1 MGLRVIKLVA
11 ENVKGIKAVEIVPDE
26 HFQIIAG
33 RNGQG
38 KSSVMDAIWLALGG
52 SDASKQTER
61 PIRRGEESAAVT
73 LDLGDMVVSR
83 KWKGDKTVL
92 DVRTQDGAKYGS
104 PQTML
109 DALIG
114 RLSFDPLAFSGLK
127 DAEQKEALLQLVD
140 LPIDL
145 DALDRLRKG
154 MFDDRTAVNR
164 EVKALEAQLAG
175 MEKPVAGLPE
185 KEVNASG
192 IMTKIEAANA
202 VLAANNAKRT
212 ELVELAASHRD
223 AKRDVEDADKAI
235 AELEL
240 KLAAKKEERVKL
252 SDVASV
258 LQEKGKALKTE
269 VDALVDPEFEAFKFE
284 MAQVEETNR
293 KIRNAATYKATKQS
307 LKSKQAEAQ
316 ELTAQMEAIDK
327 QKQNALA
334 EAKFPIDGLA
344 FDESGVTFNQ
354 IPFRQCSSA
363 ERLKVSMAM
372 AMAMNP
378 KLRVIR
384 IMDGSLL
391 DRDNMELIHGMAV
404 EQDYQVWVETVGED
418 ASVGIVIEDG
428 LVKIEEAVMSV

>member
-1 MGLRVIKLVA
+1 VGLRVIKLIA
-11 ENVKGIKAVEIVPDE
+11 ENVKGIKVVEIVPDE
-26 HFQIIAG
+26 HFQVIAG
-33 RNGQG
+33 KNGQG

-61 PIRRGEESAAVT
+61 PIRRGEESASVT

-92 DVRTQDGAKYGS
+92 DVRTHDGAKYGS

-114 RLSFDPLAFSGLK
+114 RLSFDPLAFSTLK
-127 DAEQKEALLQLVD
+127 DAEQKQALLQLVD
-140 LPIDL
+140 LPIDP
-145 DALDRLRKG
+145 DALDRKRKG
-154 MFDDRTAVNR
+154 LFDDRTHINR
-164 EVKALEAQLAG
+164 DAKAFEAQLAG

-185 KEVNASG
+185 KEVNASEV
-192 IMTKIEAANA
+192 MAKIEAAN
-202 VLAANNAKRT
+202 VILAANNLKRT
-212 ELVELAASHRD
+212 ELTEAHSEYRD

-235 AELEL
+235 VELES

-252 SDVASV
+252 SDIASA
-258 LQEKGKALKTE
+258 LQEKGKTLKTQ
-269 VDALVDPEFEAFKFE
+269 VDALVDPEFEAFKTE

-293 KIRNAATYKATKQS
+293 KIRNAATYKATEQS

-316 ELTAQMEAIDK
+316 ELTVQMESIDK
-327 QKQNALA
+327 QKQDALA
-334 EAKFPIDGLA
+334 QAEYPIDGLA
-344 FDESGVTFNQ
+344 FDDTGVTYNC

-418 ASVGIVIEDG
+418 ASVGVVIEDG
-428 LVKIEEAVMSV
+428 MVKVEEAVMSV

>member
-33 RNGQG
+33 KNGQG

-52 SDASKQTER
+52 SEASKHTDK
-61 PIRRGEESAAVT
+61 PIRNGEDSASVT

-92 DVRTQDGAKYGS
+92 DVRTQDGAKYSS

-127 DAEQKEALLQLVD
+127 DAEQKQALLQLVD
-140 LPIDL
+140 LPIDP
-145 DALDRLRKG
+145 DALDRQRKG
-154 MFDDRTAVNR
+154 LFDDRTAVNR
-164 EVKALEAQLAG
+164 EVKTLEAQIAG

-185 KEVNASG
+185 KEVNASE

-212 ELVELAASHRD
+212 ELSETHSEYRD
-223 AKRDVEDADKAI
+223 AKRDLEDADKAI
-235 AELEL
+235 AELETR
-240 KLAAKKEERVKL
+240 LAAKKEERVKL
-252 SDVASV
+252 SDVASA
-258 LQEKGKALKTE
+258 LQEKGMALRVE
-269 VDALVDPEFEAFKFE
+269 ADALVDPEFEAFKLE

-293 KIRNAATYKATKQS
+293 KIRNIAAYKATEQS

-316 ELTAQMEAIDK
+316 ELTAQMEAIDA
-327 QKQNALA
+327 QKQEALA
-334 EAKFPIDGLA
+334 QAKFPIDGLA

-372 AMAMNP
+372 AMSMNP

-391 DRDNMELIHGMAV
+391 DSENMELIHGMAV
-404 EQDYQVWVETVGED
+404 EQDYQVWIETVGED

-428 LVKIEEAVMSV
+428 LVKERQAVLSV